1 MIKRAF
7 AQVKETAGS
16 APFLYPIIYLTP
28 IHSGL
33 QARLLKRTTFSVP
46 SLQFFPHVRTT
57 ATPREPEWFTP
68 VKGAGL
74 SGLRKK
80 VSTLADGIMAETLPA
95 GMDF

>member
-1 MIKRAF
+1 
-7 AQVKETAGS
+7 
-16 APFLYPIIYLTP
+16 
-28 IHSGL
+28 
-33 QARLLKRTTFSVP
+33 
-46 SLQFFPHVRTT
+46 
-57 ATPREPEWFTP
+57 